1 MMYLTLVIYLIKLQ
15 STLNNIHKN
24 MHKVLTLC
32 IFFDMIK
39 RGVVFGNKNAYRIL
53 RQQRY

>member
-1 MMYLTLVIYLIKLQ
+1 MMYSTLVIYLIKLQ

-39 RGVVFGNKNAYRIL
+39 RGVIFGNKNAYRIL
-53 RQQRY
+53 